1 MKELP
6 MSKINIAALITAL
19 GGRESLQHLLGV
31 GPSAVSNY
39 LTKGALPNRARPL
52 ICQALQ
58 ERGYQIDPQ
67 SLRITAC
74 LQSNRDG
81 HRPASGKVP
90 QYC

>member
-1 MKELP
+1 
-6 MSKINIAALITAL
+6 MSKIDIAALITAL

-52 ICQALQ
+52 IRRACAS
-58 ERGYQIDPQ
+58 PP
-67 SLRITAC
+67 C